1 MGIIASMIDTQRA
14 VEDAFRDESGRIVA
28 TLIRILG
35 DFDLAEEA
43 MQEAFI
49 TALDRW
55 PRDGIPDNPGA
66 WITVTARRK
75 AIDRIRREKV
85 GLEKY
90 TLLAREE
97 RGETVDE
104 YMFDDMDESSLHDD
118 QLRLIFIC
126 CHPALSLDAQVSL
139 TLRTLGG
146 LTTPEI
152 ARAFVVPESTLAQR
166 IVRAKRKIK
175 SANIP
180 YRVPPDHLLPE
191 RIEAVLAVIY
201 LIFNEGYSASFGP
214 SLIRHSLCDEAIRL
228 GRKLFELMPDEPET
242 IGLLA
247 LMILHDSRRDA
258 RTTGEGRLVV
268 LEEQNRNLWDSAKIE
283 EGTTL
288 VERSLRMRRAGPY
301 QVQAAIAAV
310 HSEAMAPDQT
320 DWQQIAALYGTLL
333 RMVPTPVVRLNM
345 AVAIAMSDRL
355 DRGLQM
361 IDHLGKSGDL
371 DSYQHY
377 HSARA
382 DLLRRLGRNV
392 EAAVAYSRA
401 LDLVQN
407 DPEKEYLQRRLR
419 EVSSA

>member
-1 MGIIASMIDTQRA
+1 MIDTQTA
-14 VEDAFRDESGRIVA
+14 VEDAFRDESGRIIA
-28 TLIRILG
+28 TLIRVLG
-35 DFDLAEEA
+35 DFDVAEEA
-43 MQEAFI
+43 MQDAFI

-55 PRDGIPDNPGA
+55 PHDGIPDNPGA
-66 WITVTARRK
+66 WITTTARRK
-75 AIDRIRREKV
+75 AIDRLRREKV
-85 GLEKY
+85 RREKY
-90 TLLAREE
+90 LLVAQED
-97 RGETVDE
+97 RGESDE
-104 YMFDDMDESSLHDD
+104 GEMLDNIDESSLHDD
-118 QLRLIFIC
+118 QLRLIFTC

-175 SANIP
+175 NANIP

-191 RIEAVLAVIY
+191 RVDAVLAVIY
-201 LIFNEGYSASFGP
+201 LIFNEGYSATFGG
-214 SLIRHSLCDEAIRL
+214 SLIRNNLCDDAIRL
-228 GRKLFELMPDEPET
+228 GRKLHELMPDEPEA

-258 RTTGEGRLVV
+258 RTTDEGGLVV
-268 LEEQNRNLWDSAKIE
+268 LEEQDRSKWNKGRIN

-288 VERSLRMRRAGPY
+288 VERALRMGRAGPY

-320 DWQQIAALYGTLL
+320 DWRQIAALYATLVN
-333 RMVPTPVVRLNM
+333 MVPTPVVKLNM

-355 DRGLQM
+355 DRGLQI
-361 IDHLGKSGDL
+361 IDHLGQSGDL
-371 DSYQHY
+371 DSYHHY

-382 DLLRRLGRNV
+382 DLLRRMGKNV
-392 EAAVAYSRA
+392 ESAVAYSSA

-407 DPEKEYLQRRLR
+407 DAEKDYLQRRLR
-419 EVSSA
+419 EVS

>member
-1 MGIIASMIDTQRA
+1 MIDAQKA
-14 VEDAFRDESGRIVA
+14 VEDAFRDKSGRIIA
-28 TLIRILG
+28 TLIRVLG

-55 PRDGIPDNPGA
+55 PRDGVPDSPGA
-66 WITVTARRK
+66 WITTTARRK
-75 AIDRIRREKV
+75 AIDRLRREKV
-85 GLEKY
+85 GREKY
-90 TLLAREE
+90 LLLAKED
-97 RGETVDE
+97 RGET
-104 YMFDDMDESSLHDD
+104 DDHDMLDNMDESSLHDD
-118 QLRLIFIC
+118 RLRLIFTC
-126 CHPALSLDAQVSL
+126 CHPALNLDAQVSL

-152 ARAFVVPESTLAQR
+152 ARAFVVPEPTLAQR

-228 GRKLFELMPDEPET
+228 GRTLFELMPDEPEA

-247 LMILHDSRRDA
+247 LMILHDSRREA
-258 RTTGEGRLVV
+258 RTTDEGGLVV
-268 LEEQNRNLWDSAKIE
+268 LEEQDRNQWDSAKIN
-283 EGTTL
+283 EGTAL
-288 VERSLRMRRAGPY
+288 VERALRMRRAGPY

-320 DWQQIAALYGTLL
+320 DWQQIAALYGTLI
-333 RMVPTPVVRLNM
+333 RMVPTPVVKLNM

-371 DSYQHY
+371 DNYQHY

-382 DLLRRLGRNV
+382 DLLRRLGRHV
-392 EAAVAYSRA
+392 EATVAYGLA

-407 DPEKEYLQRRLR
+407 DTEKDYLQRRLR
-419 EVSSA
+419 EVNPA